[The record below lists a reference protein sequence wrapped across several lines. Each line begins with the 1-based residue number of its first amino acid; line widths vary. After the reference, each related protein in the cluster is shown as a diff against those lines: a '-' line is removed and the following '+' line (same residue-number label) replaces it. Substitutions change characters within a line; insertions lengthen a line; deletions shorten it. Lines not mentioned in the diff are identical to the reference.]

1 MESIDKGKYPRF
13 SPDEQKAWEC
23 LELMVRGAHNPEFT
37 VEYFD
42 RMNQQMLYI
51 YKKSH
56 KHPLIGAMAMACVE
70 EAEKIARQKAAAG

>member
-1 MESIDKGKYPRF
+1 M
-13 SPDEQKAWEC
+13 
-23 LELMVRGAHNPEFT
+23 RGAHDPEFT

>member
-1 MESIDKGKYPRF
+1 MDANKYPPF
-13 SPDEQKAWEC
+13 TPDEQEAWNK
-23 LELMVRGAHNPEFT
+23 LELMVRGAHNPQFT

-56 KHPLIGAMAMACVE
+56 NHPLIGAMAMACVE
-70 EAEKIARQKAAAG
+70 EAENIARQKATAIV